1 MRRIFRRLGG
11 GGAVVLGMFF
21 LAGAPAQAGLLAAG
35 TDAGPHGY
43 DLPPGVTDLCVAGAP
58 GTATCA
64 GLLYSPTGSIPDKDH
79 GHAGGKVSPETTPPG
94 FTPTQVQSSYGFP
107 SASAGS
113 GETVAVV
120 SAYDDPTAA
129 SDLAAYRTQYSL
141 PECGTGTGI
150 AGSACFQKVSQTGST
165 TVLPGPDGGWAA
177 TDSESLDM
185 ISAVCPNC
193 HIVLVEA
200 MGSDI
205 SDLGAAEN
213 EAVALGAKFID
224 NTWLDSEQTLGSKK
238 ESQADSEYFDQ
249 PGIAITAPSGN
260 AGYTDDVNYPAASPY
275 VTAVG
280 GTTLATD
287 STGIRGWTETAWA
300 LSSSGC
306 SQYEPKPDWQM
317 DSGCTDRTLNDL
329 AALANPTPGIATY
342 DSYEDQDDNPWI
354 TTGGTAAG
362 SAIVAAAYAL
372 AGIPAANTN
381 PASYPY
387 LNPGG
392 SYTTPGNA
400 YPYPAGLN
408 DITSGSTG
416 TCSPSPS
423 YLCNAGDGYDGP
435 TGLGSPSGSAALTDT
450 GGLTG
455 SVYSGEPDMCMD
467 DTTDTQHNGTKI
479 QIYSCTTQS
488 ASKDDPS
495 QDWTI
500 EANGT
505 IQLTSSYCLDAE
517 NGGPDIQLYEC
528 NGDLNQQWVPQ
539 SNGTIENPNS
549 GQCLVDPSGSTTN
562 GTQLQLAT
570 CSATAT
576 DEQWI
581 IPYPVP
587 TATGNIQSQLAST
600 NICLDDTNGG
610 TSPGNPIQIYQC
622 LTGSGGTD
630 QQWTV
635 APDGTL
641 QIFGSCMATVKNGIT
656 NGTAVGL
663 YGCTGDT
670 NQRWTQTSAGTLVNT
685 LSGKCLDDPS
695 ASTKNGT
702 QLQIWSCNGDPQQ
715 NWVLP

>member
-1 MRRIFRRLGG
+1 
-11 GGAVVLGMFF
+11 
-21 LAGAPAQAGLLAAG
+21 
-35 TDAGPHGY
+35 
-43 DLPPGVTDLCVAGAP
+43 
-58 GTATCA
+58 
-64 GLLYSPTGSIPDKDH
+64 
-79 GHAGGKVSPETTPPG
+79 
-94 FTPTQVQSSYGFP
+94 
-107 SASAGS
+107 
-113 GETVAVV
+113 
-120 SAYDDPTAA
+120 
-129 SDLAAYRTQYSL
+129 
-141 PECGTGTGI
+141 
-150 AGSACFQKVSQTGST
+150 
-165 TVLPGPDGGWAA
+165 
-177 TDSESLDM
+177 M

-200 MGSDI
+200 MSSGI

-238 ESQADSEYFDQ
+238 ESQADSEYVDQ

-260 AGYTDDVNYPAASPY
+260 TAYTGDVDYPAASPY
-275 VTAVG
+275 VSAVG
-280 GTTLATD
+280 GTSLATD
-287 STGIRGWTETAWA
+287 STGIRGWTETAWD
-300 LSSSGC
+300 LSTSGC
-306 SQYEPKPDWQM
+306 SQYEPKPDWQT
-317 DSGCTDRTLNDL
+317 DTGCTDRTLDDL

-342 DSYEDQDDNPWI
+342 DSYEDQNGNPWI

-400 YPYPAGLN
+400 YSYPSGLN

-423 YLCNAGDGYDGP
+423 YLCNADEGFDGP
-435 TGLGSPSGSAALTDT
+435 TGLGSPSGTAALTAT

-455 SVYSGEPDMCMD
+455 SVYSGESNMCMD
-467 DTTDTQHNGTKI
+467 DTTDTQSNGTKI
-479 QIYSCTTQS
+479 QIYNCLTDS
-488 ASKDDPS
+488 ASQDDPS
-495 QDWTI
+495 QNWTI

-505 IQLTSSYCLDAE
+505 IHLTSSYCLDAQ

-549 GQCLVDPSGSTTN
+549 GQCLVDPSGSTKN
-562 GTQLQLAT
+562 GIQLQLAT
-570 CSATAT
+570 CSTAT

-587 TATGNIQSQLAST
+587 TATGNIQSQLAGT

-610 TSPGNPIQIYQC
+610 TGPGNPIQIYQC
-622 LTGSGGTD
+622 LTGSSGTN

-635 APDGTL
+635 ELDGTL
-641 QIFGSCMATVKNGIT
+641 QIFGDCMATVKNGTT
-656 NGTAVGL
+656 NGTAIGL

-670 NQRWTQTSAGTLVNT
+670 NQRWTLTSAGTLVNT

-702 QLQIWSCNGDPQQ
+702 QLQIWSCDNELQQ